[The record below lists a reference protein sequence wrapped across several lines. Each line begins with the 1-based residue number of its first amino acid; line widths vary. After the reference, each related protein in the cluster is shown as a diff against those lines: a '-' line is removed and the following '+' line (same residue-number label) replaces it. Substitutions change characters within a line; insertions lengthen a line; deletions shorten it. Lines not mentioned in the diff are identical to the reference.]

1 MTKTRCVESAR
12 RSKGGEGLEMPMGAF
27 AGESQVGEGHVD
39 QTGVRV
45 GDRVAIERR
54 GRTVILD
61 IDVEVGQIELVC
73 RDRLLAGVAKAVGR
87 GAVVVGMADPS
98 DVGAEVGEQTGAERA
113 TQIGVVEDDDA
124 GEWGRAGHVR
134 SLACLGAAGDLA
146 TIPDMAAPSRVP
158 TSPTAPKHYASP
170 PRRGDSWRAERPG
183 ETIGAPHPTGGA
195 LGNQGP
201 DQGYAIKLAKAF
213 AGDLILAP
221 GEHAADAL
229 DGAVA
234 VGLRRASMFGRAPV
248 RDDIEL
254 GLLAYGFLGEAPAAL
269 IELRRA
275 LFSEVHH
282 TTIHYFSAREIA
294 NRVDGEWLRQPIA
307 SARVAVQADWKAAL
321 VDGES

>member
-1 MTKTRCVESAR
+1 
-12 RSKGGEGLEMPMGAF
+12 
-27 AGESQVGEGHVD
+27 
-39 QTGVRV
+39 
-45 GDRVAIERR
+45 
-54 GRTVILD
+54 
-61 IDVEVGQIELVC
+61 
-73 RDRLLAGVAKAVGR
+73 
-87 GAVVVGMADPS
+87 
-98 DVGAEVGEQTGAERA
+98 
-113 TQIGVVEDDDA
+113 
-124 GEWGRAGHVR
+124 
-134 SLACLGAAGDLA
+134 
-146 TIPDMAAPSRVP
+146 MAAPSRVP

-170 PRRGDSWRAERPG
+170 PRRSDSWRAERPG

-269 IELRRA
+269 IKLRKA

-294 NRVDGEWLRQPIA
+294 DRVDGEWLRQPIA
-307 SARVAVQADWKAAL
+307 SARVALQADWKAAL
-321 VDGES
+321 VDDES

>member
-1 MTKTRCVESAR
+1 MRFACDT
-12 RSKGGEGLEMPMGAF
+12 GGTFTDL
-27 AGESQVGEGHVD
+27 
-39 QTGVRV
+39 
-45 GDRVAIERR
+45 I
-54 GRTVILD
+54 
-61 IDVEVGQIELVC
+61 
-73 RDRLLAGVAKAVGR
+73 
-87 GAVVVGMADPS
+87 
-98 DVGAEVGEQTGAERA
+98 
-113 TQIGVVEDDDA
+113 VEDDDT

-134 SLACLGAAGDLA
+134 SLACLGDAGDLA

-201 DQGYAIKLAKAF
+201 DQG
-213 AGDLILAP
+213 
-221 GEHAADAL
+221 L

-254 GLLAYGFLGEAPAAL
+254 GLLAYGFLGDAPAAL
-269 IELRRA
+269 IELRKA

-294 NRVDGEWLRQPIA
+294 DRVDGDWLRQPIA
-307 SARVAVQADWKAAL
+307 SARVAIQADCKAAL